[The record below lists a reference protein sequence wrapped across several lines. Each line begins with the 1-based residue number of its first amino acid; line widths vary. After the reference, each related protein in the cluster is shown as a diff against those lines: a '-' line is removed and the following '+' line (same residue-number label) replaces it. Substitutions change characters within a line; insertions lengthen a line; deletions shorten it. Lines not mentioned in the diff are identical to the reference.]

1 MHVPE
6 GFQQIPG
13 LSVCP
18 KEWKVVQAN
27 EICSKIT
34 KGTTPPKSDIVED
47 GNIPFL
53 RVNNL
58 TFEGSLNR
66 TNELLFVSESAHRGF
81 LARSIAYPN
90 DILMNIVGPPLG
102 KIVQLPDDFA
112 EYNLNQAIIIYRL
125 KSIKIDISYFLNYL
139 KSNYA
144 QYWLSSRSKK
154 TSGQQNLTI
163 ELCKE
168 LPVPLPSYPEQQK
181 IAQIL
186 CTWDK
191 AIEKLEAL
199 IAAKQ
204 KRKKAL
210 MQQLLTGKKRF
221 AGFEGE
227 WKTYHLSEIFSERNE
242 SGFNDLTLLSI
253 TREKGVIPRD
263 EVERKDTSNDDKS
276 KYLRICPGDIGY
288 NTMRMWQGV
297 SALSDLEGIVSPA
310 YTICV
315 PKNNIDAKYASFLF
329 KTPVVMNLFLRYS
342 QGLTSDTWNL
352 KFRHFSEIKITI
364 PEKAEQQKIAFVLS
378 AADIEIET
386 HKKQLFVLKEQKKG
400 LMQQILTGKLRVKID
415 VES

>member
-1 MHVPE
+1 MHVPD
-6 GFQQIPG
+6 G
-13 LSVCP
+13 
-18 KEWKVVQAN
+18 WKKDRLGKYV
-27 EICSKIT
+27 EIHSGSAPSSLNLT
-34 KGTTPPKSDIVED
+34 DKGKYPYVKVED
-47 GNIPFL
+47 MNNCLKYQLLSREYVNDALKPIPKYSVLFPKRGAAILNNKVRIAATEFFIDSNMMALEVLGDRLNSEFL
-53 RVNNL
+53 YYTL
-58 TFEGSLNR
+58 
-66 TNELLFVSESAHRGF
+66 TNEKLYKIADTSTIPQINNKHINPYLLLF
-81 LARSIAYPN
+81 
-90 DILMNIVGPPLG
+90 PP
-102 KIVQLPDDFA
+102 F
-112 EYNLNQAIIIYRL
+112 
-125 KSIKIDISYFLNYL
+125 
-139 KSNYA
+139 
-144 QYWLSSRSKK
+144 
-154 TSGQQNLTI
+154 
-163 ELCKE
+163 
-168 LPVPLPSYPEQQK
+168 PEQQK

-186 CTWDK
+186 STWDK

-210 MQQLLTGKKRF
+210 MQQLLTGKLRF

-227 WKTYHLSEIFSERNE
+227 WKTYHLGEIFSERNE
-242 SGFNDLTLLSI
+242 SGFNDLNLLSI

-364 PEKAEQQKIAFVLS
+364 PEKAEQQKITFVLS
-378 AADIEIET
+378 AADTEIQT
-386 HKKQLFVLKEQKKG
+386 HQKQLSALKEQKKG
-400 LMQQILTGKLRVKID
+400 LMQQLLTGKKRVKVD
-415 VES
+415 GHV